1 MSTLSSL
8 PSINLDYLGY
18 QRDSPRPSCTST
30 LRDRYQKSSKSPT
43 PSTMPVP
50 VRLRLARHGHRHNPI
65 FHLVAINSAKPRNAQ
80 PIETL
85 GQFDPIPRVAS
96 TSALPQSSQVF
107 GEKKSAPVP
116 KEKKVEWDVGR
127 INYWL
132 GVGAQPTKSVVK
144 LLERVSY
151 ISSEFGTKLIMIGR
165 SIDDTTSMATS
176 IFTCPFISFLSFYQN
191 TSTIFDE

>member
-1 MSTLSSL
+1 
-8 PSINLDYLGY
+8 
-18 QRDSPRPSCTST
+18 
-30 LRDRYQKSSKSPT
+30 
-43 PSTMPVP
+43 MPVP

-96 TSALPQSSQVF
+96 TSALPQASQVF

-151 ISSEFGTKLIMIGR
+151 TSLVLRR
-165 SIDDTTSMATS
+165 S
-176 IFTCPFISFLSFYQN
+176 
-191 TSTIFDE
+191 